1 MTHQK
6 TSNNKHANLK
16 FKRQNASRERGLNMK
31 KYVIL
36 LAVMMIAA
44 CGNPTPE
51 ESKETLS
58 GSYLLDVDS
67 SDYFKQLELLVTM
80 QQKDEDAKD
89 REDGER
95 LATAVEYEKTRDARL
110 NINEDN
116 SFMWKGGRHYCE
128 IKDVGVVQG
137 VKCFSDK
144 EEAVE
149 LNGKERSGANIN
161 LTIRKTSDGLIITNR
176 KDAKGKAYIKD

>member
-1 MTHQK
+1 
-6 TSNNKHANLK
+6 
-16 FKRQNASRERGLNMK
+16 MK

-44 CGNPTPE
+44 CGNAKSDA
-51 ESKETLS
+51 SKDMLS
-58 GSYLLDVDS
+58 GSYLLDVDN

-80 QQKDEDAKD
+80 LKKDEDAKD
-89 REDGER
+89 REDAEIFA
-95 LATAVEYEKTRDARL
+95 LAIEHEKIRDTRL

-128 IKDVGVVQG
+128 IKEVGVVKG
-137 VKCFSDK
+137 VKCFRDK

>member
-1 MTHQK
+1 
-6 TSNNKHANLK
+6 
-16 FKRQNASRERGLNMK
+16 MK

-44 CGNPTPE
+44 CGDPKPDASE
-51 ESKETLS
+51 DTLS
-58 GSYLLDVDS
+58 GSYLLDVDN
-67 SDYFKQLELLVTM
+67 SDYFKQLELFATM
-80 QQKDEDAKD
+80 QKKDEDAKD
-89 REDGER
+89 REDAETF
-95 LATAVEYEKTRDARL
+95 AVAVEFEKTRDTRL
-110 NINEDN
+110 NINKDN

-137 VKCFSDK
+137 VKCFRDK

-176 KDAKGKAYIKD
+176 KDAQGKAYIKD